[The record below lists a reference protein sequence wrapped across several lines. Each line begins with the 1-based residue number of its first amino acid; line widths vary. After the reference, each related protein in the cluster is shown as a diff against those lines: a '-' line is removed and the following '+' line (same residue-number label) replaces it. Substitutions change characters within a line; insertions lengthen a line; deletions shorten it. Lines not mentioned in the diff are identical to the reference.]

1 MQRWRIVRTESFLQL
16 AAIGAPFLVAPL
28 ATAVYSLGLS
38 LMRWQDYVWDATN
51 ILGALAFTIV
61 FAIPALIVGPIVG
74 LVPGLVAGIAI
85 LMLSRFRP
93 PNFIEAA
100 IIGTAASGGFG
111 WLLAGIA
118 HGDPPLFAAFFALCG
133 LMAAWIAAAVARRLG
148 IVVPADDPIAEPAPP
163 SGDYSLFEPRLVE
176 RPWALV
182 RLAALW
188 APLTAG
194 MAGVLLTAVL
204 RWQNSGL
211 HIAAALLP
219 AIGFGAYRGLVFGIL
234 PGIAVSVIV
243 LLFEER
249 RRPLS
254 VVQIAVVGTLVCAFA
269 AWLPAHW
276 NGLGAVDWVAPLIGA
291 LGGLFVSGLAGLAAI
306 RFRILGPPTSPGP

>member
-1 MQRWRIVRTESFLQL
+1 
-16 AAIGAPFLVAPL
+16 
-28 ATAVYSLGLS
+28 
-38 LMRWQDYVWDATN
+38 MRWQDYVWDATN

-133 LMAAWIAAAVARRLG
+133 LMAAWIAAAVARRRG

-276 NGLGAVDWVAPLIGA
+276 NGLGAGLGCTADRRTGWPVRLGAGRSCGHQVSNSWPADFARPVGAPSPVLRPSR
-291 LGGLFVSGLAGLAAI
+291 LSVRRRTF
-306 RFRILGPPTSPGP
+306 PPSEDQTYGH